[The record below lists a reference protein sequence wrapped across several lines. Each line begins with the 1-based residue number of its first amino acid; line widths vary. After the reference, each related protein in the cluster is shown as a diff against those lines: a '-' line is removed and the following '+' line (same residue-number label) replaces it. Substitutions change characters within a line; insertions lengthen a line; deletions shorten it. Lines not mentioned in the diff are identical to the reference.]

1 MNIDKKIIK
10 IMDELVVLGDKVL
23 STRES
28 PGRGVIAGDVV
39 DKFLAS
45 QWLTSTQSLMDRVF
59 GSNSVYFNNIKN
71 LAGERLGTS
80 FGIYYGDCIKI
91 LGILVAAKKDYEHGY
106 LFDVKKLIEAEI
118 FVDFLD
124 QAEML
129 LSRGYHI
136 PAASLTGAV
145 LEDTLRKIC
154 DHRNIEYP
162 DKTNINSLNMLLVKD
177 GAYNKLIQKEITAKA
192 DIRNNA
198 DHGNFDQFNPSDVK
212 DMVSWVKRFASDHL
226 K

>member
-59 GSNSVYFNNIKN
+59 GSNSVYFNNIKK
-71 LAGERLGTS
+71 LAGEYLGVN
-80 FGIYYGDCIKI
+80 FGSCTQI
-91 LGILVAAKKDYEHGY
+91 LGILMAAKNDYEHGY
-106 LFDVKKLIEAEI
+106 LFDVKKLIEADI

-124 QAEML
+124 QAETL
-129 LSRGYHI
+129 LNGGYHI
-136 PAASLTGAV
+136 PAASLAGAV

-154 DHRNIEYP
+154 DHRNIEYS

>member
-1 MNIDKKIIK
+1 MVEFMNTDKKIIE
-10 IMDELVVLGDKVL
+10 IMNELIDLGNKVL
-23 STRES
+23 STRS
-28 PGRGVIAGDVV
+28 PGKYWTDSVNQG
-39 DKFLAS
+39 LAS
-45 QWLTSTQSLMDRVF
+45 QWITSTQSLMDRVF
-59 GSNSVYFNNIKN
+59 GSNSVYFNNIKK
-71 LAGERLGTS
+71 LAGEYLGVN
-80 FGIYYGDCIKI
+80 FGSCTQI
-91 LGILVAAKKDYEHGY
+91 LGILMAAKNDYEHGY
-106 LFDVKKLIEAEI
+106 LFDVKKLIEADI

-124 QAEML
+124 QAETL
-129 LSRGYHI
+129 LNGGYHI
-136 PAASLTGAV
+136 PAASLAGAV

-154 DHRNIEYP
+154 DHRNIEYS

-198 DHGNFDQFNPSDVK
+198 DHGNFDQFNSPDVK